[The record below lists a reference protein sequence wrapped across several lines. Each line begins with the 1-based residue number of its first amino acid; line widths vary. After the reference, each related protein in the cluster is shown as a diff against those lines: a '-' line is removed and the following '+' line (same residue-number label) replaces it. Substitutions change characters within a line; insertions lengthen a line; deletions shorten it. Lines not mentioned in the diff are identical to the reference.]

1 MKVILLAG
9 GFGSRL
15 AEYTDVIP
23 KPMVPVGGKPILWHI
38 MQTYACFGHKDFYV
52 ALGYKAEV
60 IKEYFLNYRA
70 LNADFTVDLASGNV
84 TPHQVDPVDWKVT
97 LVDTGE
103 NTMTGGRLKRVK
115 EYIKNEKAFC
125 LTYGDGLSNIN
136 ITELIKFHKA
146 QKTKATLTAV
156 IPPGR
161 FGAVDIQLNK
171 VKSFREKPA
180 GDGSMIN
187 GGFFVLSPSIIDY
200 ISNSQ
205 TSLERE
211 PLERLSDEGTLSAYQ
226 HKGFWHSMDTLRDK
240 IYLEELWT
248 SGKAPWK
255 VWN

>member
-1 MKVILLAG
+1 M
-9 GFGSRL
+9 
-15 AEYTDVIP
+15 
-23 KPMVPVGGKPILWHI
+23 
-38 MQTYACFGHKDFYV
+38 
-52 ALGYKAEV
+52 
-60 IKEYFLNYRA
+60 
-70 LNADFTVDLASGNV
+70 
-84 TPHQVDPVDWKVT
+84 
-97 LVDTGE
+97 
-103 NTMTGGRLKRVK
+103 
-115 EYIKNEKAFC
+115 
-125 LTYGDGLSNIN
+125 
-136 ITELIKFHKA
+136 
-146 QKTKATLTAV
+146 